1 MKTKTANIEDPG
13 KEPFLRVLRPLV
25 QAYFA
30 FLRKDERHI
39 RSLGLTTAQFDV
51 ISTLGDTEG
60 MTCTEL
66 SDKTLI
72 TKGTLTGVLDRL
84 EKAGLIERHYT
95 TEDRRRITIR
105 LTRKGEDCF
114 ARVFPDQISYL
125 KPYFEKALS
134 RADMEALRGLLLR
147 VKESFEKG

>member
-1 MKTKTANIEDPG
+1 MRDPD

-25 QAYFA
+25 EAYFA

-39 RSLGLTTAQFDV
+39 RSLGLTPAQFDV
-51 ISTLGDTEG
+51 VATLGDTEG

-66 SDKTLI
+66 SNKTLI

-84 EKAGLIERHYT
+84 EKMGLIERHYT
-95 TEDRRRITIR
+95 AEDRRQIIIR
-105 LTRKGEDCF
+105 LTRKGVECF
-114 ARVFPDQISYL
+114 QRVFPNQIYYL

-134 RADMEALRGLLLR
+134 RSDMEALRGLLLR
-147 VKESFEKG
+147 LKESFEKG